1 MTIEQAE
8 QLEFIYDNISD
19 ILNLSAS
26 GEIKFLEYGLFNI
39 RLTAGQDTN
48 TTISFKTTYN
58 RPPKIIYTLNSTTS
72 LVPVPGSILTEATIT
87 TSNFKL
93 RTINKNT
100 NNPMTFNVVWFALD
114 ASYWNELWSSL
125 NNS

>member
-1 MTIEQAE
+1 MTIEQAN

-26 GEIKFLEYGLFNI
+26 GEIKFLEYGLFNKT
-39 RLTAGQDTN
+39 LTAGQDTI
-48 TTISFKTTYN
+48 TTIPFKTTYDY
-58 RPPKIIYTLNSTTS
+58 PPKIIYTLNSTSS
-72 LVPVPGSILTEATIT
+72 LVPVPGAILTEATIT
-87 TSNFKL
+87 ASNFNL

-100 NNPMTFNVVWFALD
+100 NSSMTFNVVWFALD